1 MARATLV
8 ASPSALTEIKSI
20 GAGSGDAAS
29 NLESPLEVGRRA
41 ATRLFEFCSE
51 AWSRDSH
58 DRPRDMCSYR
68 YRMDRGEVTATVIL
82 RLPGRSNAMVVPN
95 SQNWFRDRTNAQNA
109 AALRALVELGVVRRP
124 SKREEDAMFG
134 DNPTDYRKLVAD
146 EQAASKK
153 AGISSVGAPAPAVGV
168 APPQFNG
175 PYARYKAPMLPQP
188 RWAGRPTWRSLKSAK
203 SASPM
208 SSKSFSDTNEPSSKS
223 DAGLATRRQNSGDAS
238 TLADSE
244 CSSGSATGRG
254 VTEPLHADRYAYA
267 TTTQQLQQQRVGA
280 TFGGPYGAHYDQ
292 PYIEDGYYA
301 VDPRA
306 HSGFVHHQPP
316 PPPPTAA
323 AAYDGYYHASQMY
336 SGVYYSVAS
345 PPAIDGNSPYG
356 ECSPYSVG
364 CGPTPTVTYGHPP
377 QFFYPDAGP
386 QHPGM

>member
-8 ASPSALTEIKSI
+8 ASPSALTGINSI

-146 EQAASKK
+146 EQATSKK
-153 AGISSVGAPAPAVGV
+153 AGGAGLASVGAPPSAVGV
-168 APPQFNG
+168 APPQFDG
-175 PYARYKAPMLPQP
+175 VYARYKAPMLPQP

-254 VTEPLHADRYAYA
+254 VTEPLPADRYAYA
-267 TTTQQLQQQRVGA
+267 TTQQQQPVGA

-301 VDPRA
+301 
-306 HSGFVHHQPP
+306 
-316 PPPPTAA
+316 
-323 AAYDGYYHASQMY
+323 
-336 SGVYYSVAS
+336 
-345 PPAIDGNSPYG
+345 
-356 ECSPYSVG
+356 
-364 CGPTPTVTYGHPP
+364 
-377 QFFYPDAGP
+377 
-386 QHPGM
+386 